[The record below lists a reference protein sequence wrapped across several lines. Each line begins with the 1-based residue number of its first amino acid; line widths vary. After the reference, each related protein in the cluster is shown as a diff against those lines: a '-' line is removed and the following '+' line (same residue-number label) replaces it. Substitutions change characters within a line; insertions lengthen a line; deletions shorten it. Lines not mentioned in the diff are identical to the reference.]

1 MQFFLQLSSGIV
13 IGAIMRD
20 LHLSALMAGFLASSI
35 YFVYTSFQ
43 IPVGILFD
51 RKNTRVL
58 LTINSLL
65 CGIGCLVFA
74 SSSTLLGL
82 FTGRILIGAGSAFAF
97 VGYSHI
103 LREHIPLKHFAF
115 LLGFSETLAFLVTVA
130 GMISMGELLAVW
142 GWRNFIYAVGSAG
155 FIISFLCWHYIPDS
169 PKPSGPMPHYGRQ
182 LLRILKNPRAW
193 TNGLFV
199 GLSFTIVTV
208 FGALWAIPFLQVKLN
223 INLATASLLGA
234 MFFLGAGVSCPLFG
248 YLSVKFARKPL
259 ILASCLS
266 TASLL
271 LFTLFAPIQ
280 SHFTMG
286 ILMFAIGS
294 ACGAYM
300 LAFSIANELAPKN
313 SLSTCTGFTNT
324 LAMLT
329 APIFQTLIGYFLDK
343 LSEDKVYSLWN
354 YQIALSIIPIA
365 LALASFLVIWLPE
378 KKS

>member
-20 LHLSALMAGFLASSI
+20 LQLSALMAGFLASSI
-35 YFVYTSFQ
+35 YYVYTSFQ

-74 SSSTLLGL
+74 SSSSLVGL
-82 FTGRILIGAGSAFAF
+82 FAGRILIGAGSAFAF

-130 GMISMGELLAVW
+130 GMISMGELLAIW
-142 GWRNFIYAVGSAG
+142 GWRNFIYGVG
-155 FIISFLCWHYIPDS
+155 FICFLISFLCWYYIPDS
-169 PKPSGPMPHYGRQ
+169 PKATGPMPHYGRQ
-182 LLRILKNPRAW
+182 LLRILNNPRAW
-193 TNGLFV
+193 ANGLFV

-223 INLATASLLGA
+223 VSLAEASFLGS

-248 YLSVKFARKPL
+248 YLAVNFARKPL
-259 ILASCLS
+259 ILFSCLA
-266 TASLL
+266 TAGLL
-271 LFTLFAPIQ
+271 LVALFAPIK
-280 SHFTMG
+280 SSFVIG
-286 ILMFAIGS
+286 LLMFAIGS
-294 ACGAYM
+294 VCGAYM

-329 APIFQTLIGYFLDK
+329 APIFQPLIGYVLDK
-343 LSEDKVYSLWN
+343 VSDDKIYSLWN
-354 YQIALSIIPIA
+354 YQVALLIIPASLLIA
-365 LALASFLVIWLPE
+365 SVLVIWLPE
-378 KKS
+378 KQ